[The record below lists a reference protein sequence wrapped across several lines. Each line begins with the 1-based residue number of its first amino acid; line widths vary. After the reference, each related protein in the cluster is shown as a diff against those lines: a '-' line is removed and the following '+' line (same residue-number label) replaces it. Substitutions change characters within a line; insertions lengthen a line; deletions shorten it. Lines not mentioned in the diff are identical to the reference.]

1 MSEATSQF
9 PRAVRPAPEP
19 LGLYFR
25 VAFNDHKALID
36 AIGSGGLGF
45 HGVVFDALN
54 EGRHSELHDLV
65 LERKRDAI
73 LDPRTQE
80 LESIGGYRPNMS
92 ALPWAADRRHVPG
105 DFDEV
110 GARRIADVFSQYAIE
125 KRYSAVLALTHYIGS
140 ANSPWLDIDVRSTK
154 YLRTYLD
161 RNGAQHIPIFY
172 SLAVS
177 YKAFRAIE
185 ERSIIRDKLR
195 DAPVEAIWLKVA
207 LGSNVTHANIRN
219 YVIGADDLHMLG
231 LPLIGD
237 MMGGLRGLSALA
249 FGATGGIAHGVTQ
262 KENFNAASLTSPRKE
277 GAKGFAQ
284 PPRVYVPKLD
294 MHMKK
299 DEAEAFFAVRHA
311 KSRFA
316 CRESSCCPKGSRDMI
331 DHPARHFV
339 MQRSDELRRMS
350 AIPEQR
356 RAEIFMEETL
366 RPSTDAAI
374 FAEKLR
380 IVERPKLSNRLKRKR
395 KTLELLRIGLGKFL
409 RSERPASFSGIPQRR
424 ITRGQ
429 RIAI

>member
-9 PRAVRPAPEP
+9 PRVVRPVPEP

-25 VAFNDHKALID
+25 VAFNDHKALVD

-54 EGRHSELHDLV
+54 EDRHSELHDLV
-65 LERKRDAI
+65 LERSRDAI

-80 LESIGGYRPNMS
+80 LGSIGGYQPKMA
-92 ALPWAADRRHVPG
+92 ALPWATGRPHGPG
-105 DFDEV
+105 DFIEA
-110 GARRIADVFSQYAIE
+110 GARRIADVISQYAIE
-125 KRYSAVLALTHYIGS
+125 KRYSAVLAPTHYIES
-140 ANSPWLDIDVRSTK
+140 ANSPWLDIDVQSTK

-161 RNGAQHIPIFY
+161 RNGAQRIPIFY

-177 YKAFRAIE
+177 YKAFRTFE

-195 DAPVEAIWLKVA
+195 DAPIEAIWLKVA
-207 LGSNVTHANIRN
+207 LGSNVTHASIRN
-219 YVIGADDLHMLG
+219 YVIGAADLHMLG
-231 LPLIGD
+231 YPIIGD
-237 MMGGLRGLSALA
+237 MMGGLRGLSTLA

-284 PPRVYVPKLD
+284 SPRVYVPALD
-294 MHMKK
+294 VHMKK
-299 DEAEAFFAVRHA
+299 DEAEAFFAVRYA

-316 CRESSCCPKGSRDMI
+316 CMDLGCCPKGARDMI

-339 MQRSDELRRMS
+339 MQRSGELRRMS

-356 RAEIFMEETL
+356 RADIFMEETV
-366 RPSTDAAI
+366 RPLTDAAI
-374 FAEKLR
+374 FAEKLGF
-380 IVERPKLSNRLKRKR
+380 VDRPELFNRLKLKR
-395 KTLELLRIGLGKFL
+395 KTVERLRIGLGKFL
-409 RSERPASFSGIPQRR
+409 QNERPASFSAIPQRR